1 MAIKDFE
8 SSQDLLLGLG
18 GEDGQVGANVREGHT
33 IMRKPCGAALSSIG
47 VMKRPVAVLVGL
59 PIRQT

>member
-18 GEDGQVGANVREGHT
+18 GEDGQVGTDVCEGHT
-33 IMRKPCGAALSSIG
+33 IMTAEQHPRLLA
-47 VMKRPVAVLVGL
+47 
-59 PIRQT
+59 